1 MTRSKR
7 MDSIRQLAGDRERE
21 AGTQVELTRRALDE
35 HERQLVQ
42 LRQYRAEYAERVSK
56 DGAADSARLQN
67 FHAFLGRLSDA
78 IAQQE
83 RTVAEAL
90 AALERA
96 TDTWRERRI
105 EAASIGRAVD
115 KIATGERR
123 VEDRRAQR
131 ESDERA
137 LQNVNRARDG
147 G

>member
-7 MDSIRQLAGDRERE
+7 MEPIKELAADRERE
-21 AGTQVELTRRALDE
+21 AATQVELARRALDD
-35 HERQLVQ
+35 HERQLGQ
-42 LRQYRAEYAERVSK
+42 LRQYRAEYAERVAK
-56 DGAADSARLQN
+56 DAAPDVVRLQN

-83 RTVAEAL
+83 RTVADAL

-96 TDTWRERRI
+96 TDAWRERRI
-105 EAASIGRAVD
+105 EAASIGRAVA

-137 LQNVNRARDG
+137 LQNVNRSRNG
-147 G
+147 T

>member
-7 MDSIRQLAGDRERE
+7 MEPIKQLAGDRQRD
-21 AGTQVELTRRALDE
+21 AATQMELARRALDDE
-35 HERQLVQ
+35 ELKLTQ
-42 LRQYRAEYAERVSK
+42 LRAYRADYAAQVAKS
-56 DGAADSARLQN
+56 AAPDVARLQN

-83 RTVAEAL
+83 RAVADAL

-96 TDTWRERRI
+96 TDAWRERRI

-123 VEDRRAQR
+123 VEDRRLQR
-131 ESDERA
+131 ESDDRA
-137 LQNVNRARDG
+137 LQNVNRARDRP
-147 G
+147 

>member
-7 MDSIRQLAGDRERE
+7 MEPIKQLASDRERE
-21 AGTQVELTRRALDE
+21 AATQVDLARRALDD

-56 DGAADSARLQN
+56 GAAPDVARLQN
-67 FHAFLGRLSDA
+67 YHAFLGRLSDA

-83 RTVAEAL
+83 RTVADAL

-105 EAASIGRAVD
+105 EAASIGRAVA

-123 VEDRRAQR
+123 VEDRRLQR

-137 LQNVNRARDG
+137 LQNVYRSRDG
-147 G
+147 H

>member
-7 MDSIRQLAGDRERE
+7 MEPIKQLAGDRERE
-21 AGTQVELTRRALDE
+21 AATQVDLARRALDD

-42 LRQYRAEYAERVSK
+42 LRQYRAEYGERVSQ
-56 DGAADSARLQN
+56 GAAADVARLQN
-67 FHAFLGRLSDA
+67 YHAFLGRLSDA

-96 TDTWRERRI
+96 TDAWRERRI
-105 EAASIGRAVD
+105 EAASIGRAVA

-123 VEDRRAQR
+123 VEDRRTQR
-131 ESDERA
+131 DDDERA
-137 LQNVNRARDG
+137 LQNVYRSRERG
-147 G
+147 

>member
-7 MDSIRQLAGDRERE
+7 LEPIQQLAGDRERE
-21 AGTQVELTRRALDE
+21 AATQVELARRALDD

-42 LRQYRAEYAERVSK
+42 LKQYRAEYADRVST
-56 DGAADSARLQN
+56 AAAPDVARLQN

-83 RTVAEAL
+83 RTVTDAL

-105 EAASIGRAVD
+105 EAASIGRAAA

-123 VEDRRAQR
+123 IEDRRAQR

-137 LQNVNRARDG
+137 LQNVNRARDSR
-147 G
+147 

>member
-7 MDSIRQLAGDRERE
+7 MEPIRQLAADRERE
-21 AGTQVELTRRALDE
+21 AAAQVELARRTLDDQ
-35 HERQLVQ
+35 ERQLMQ
-42 LRQYRAEYAERVSK
+42 LRKYRAEYAERVAT
-56 DGAADSARLQN
+56 GAAPDVARLQN

-83 RTVAEAL
+83 RAVTDAL

-96 TDTWRERRI
+96 TDAWRERRI
-105 EAASIGRAVD
+105 EAASIGRAVA

-123 VEDRRAQR
+123 AEDRRAQR
-131 ESDERA
+131 DADERA
-137 LQNVNRARDG
+137 LQNVHRSRDG

>member
-7 MDSIRQLAGDRERE
+7 MESIKQLSGDRERD
-21 AGTQVELTRRALDE
+21 AATQVELARRALDDA
-35 HERQLVQ
+35 ERQLAQ
-42 LRQYRAEYAERVSK
+42 LRQYRAEYAERVAK
-56 DGAADSARLQN
+56 GAAPDTARLQN

-83 RTVAEAL
+83 RAVGDAL

-115 KIATGERR
+115 KIASGERR

-131 ESDERA
+131 ESDDRA
-137 LQNVNRARDG
+137 LQNVNRSRDDA
-147 G
+147 